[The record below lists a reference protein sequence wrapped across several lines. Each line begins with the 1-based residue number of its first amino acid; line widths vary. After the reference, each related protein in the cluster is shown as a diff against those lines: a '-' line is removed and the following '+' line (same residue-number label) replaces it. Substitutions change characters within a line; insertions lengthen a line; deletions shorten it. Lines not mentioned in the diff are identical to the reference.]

1 MERFRSMC
9 IKYHKEIDTVKDVI
23 SKQFMGIFC
32 LHLNGFKE
40 EALPAP
46 TRLLDLVENVMPW

>member
-1 MERFRSMC
+1 MC